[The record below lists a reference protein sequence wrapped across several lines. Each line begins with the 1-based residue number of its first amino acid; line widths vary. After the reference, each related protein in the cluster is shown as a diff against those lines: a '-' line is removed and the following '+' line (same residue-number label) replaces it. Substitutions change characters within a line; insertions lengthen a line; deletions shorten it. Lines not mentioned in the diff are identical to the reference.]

1 MNFLKVKNIWSDDW
15 RMKFK
20 CVFFIDFIFELLN
33 YFITFLS
40 YFQFGIFKFLKQ
52 FGYWNILFDMIFVK
66 NMYII
71 YKISLNLIWFN
82 PIKSNWTRSN
92 HIKPWPK
99 YFLVQLPVRFKKI
112 AILLNMPNSLFNK
125 FYWWSEAHLQY
136 FGC

>member
-52 FGYWNILFDMIFVK
+52 FGY
-66 NMYII
+66 
-71 YKISLNLIWFN
+71 
-82 PIKSNWTRSN
+82 
-92 HIKPWPK
+92 
-99 YFLVQLPVRFKKI
+99 
-112 AILLNMPNSLFNK
+112 
-125 FYWWSEAHLQY
+125 
-136 FGC
+136 